1 MNPVE
6 HAAAV
11 AAPRRAGWR
20 SPGIAGT
27 VRWET
32 TKLAVQLRARLVL
45 LACLLAP
52 PLMALVIKGQGRP
65 PRDSLF
71 GRYIHHSGF
80 ATPLLVLGNAGQWAL
95 PLLTALVAGSIFAS
109 EDQHGTWKTVLTR
122 SASRTQLFW
131 AKTLTAVGFAV
142 AVLVVLAT
150 STIVSSMLILGDQPL
165 VGLSGQLI
173 PSGTAARLV
182 VEAWATAL
190 PPLLGFTCLAILLS
204 VLTRSPAAGIAAP
217 VVLGLVMQVGGT
229 LGGMEAVRP
238 LLLSTPFEAWHG
250 LLADPRFHSP
260 LVSGLI
266 TSAAWSA
273 VCLAVAFIV
282 LRRRDI
288 TEG

>member
-1 MNPVE
+1 MSRV
-6 HAAAV
+6 AQT
-11 AAPRRAGWR
+11 AAPATSRRTGWR
-20 SPGIAGT
+20 PPGLAAT

-32 TKLAVQLRARLVL
+32 TKLAAQLRARVTL
-45 LACLLAP
+45 LLCLIAP
-52 PLMALVIKGQGRP
+52 PLIAVVIKGQGRP

-71 GRYIHHSGF
+71 GRYIHHSGY
-80 ATPLLVLGNAGQWAL
+80 ATPLLLLGYAGQWVL
-95 PLLTALVAGSIFAS
+95 PLLTALVAGSIFAG
-109 EDQHGTWKTVLTR
+109 EDQYGTWKTVLTR
-122 SASRTQLFW
+122 SASRTRIFW
-131 AKTLTAVGFAV
+131 AKTITAAGFAL

-150 STIVSSMLILGDQPL
+150 STILTSVLILGHQPL

-182 VEAWATAL
+182 VESWATAL

-217 VVLGLVMQVGGT
+217 VVLGMIMQLAGT
-229 LGGMEAVRP
+229 LGGTEAIRP

-250 LLADPRFHSP
+250 LLADPSFHTP
-260 LVSGLI
+260 LIRGLI
-266 TSAAWSA
+266 TSAAWSV
-273 VCLAVAFIV
+273 VCLAGAFFA